1 MSANMDTMNANVNA
15 MNAEM
20 NAKMTMMVQMMLQ
33 MNQRMNGLP
42 MPAAGALAIG
52 SPMKPLAAI
61 KGSEGA
67 TSTSDERTATAESE
81 VLATTAD
88 DKSNDEVPN
97 DIEST
102 MNRDVFVNDNG
113 PAMMNDM
120 GQVDIIH
127 GSIKGPQESCVAA
140 GDVTFSF

>member
-1 MSANMDTMNANVNA
+1 MNEQWLQGQAAISNLTNVVNDMNVN
-15 MNAEM
+15 
-20 NAKMTMMVQMMLQ
+20 MTVMAQMVLQIQ

-61 KGSEGA
+61 KSSEGA

-81 VLATTAD
+81 ILVTTAD

-97 DIEST
+97 DAEST
-102 MNRDVFVNDNG
+102 TDREVSVND
-113 PAMMNDM
+113 D
-120 GQVDIIH
+120 GQ
-127 GSIKGPQESCVAA
+127 Q
-140 GDVTFSF
+140 